1 MQTDK
6 LQIDLKRAKEMKYA
20 SKYDEMEV
28 EMESK
33 IERLAKYTPKG
44 TLLPQKR
51 SIYETKK
58 RLIRAGGPS
67 TNLRED
73 PK

>member
-1 MQTDK
+1 MQADK

-33 IERLAKYTPKG
+33 IERLAKFTPKG

-51 SIYETKK
+51 SIYETKQH
-58 RLIRAGGPS
+58 IISSGGPS
-67 TNLRED
+67 TNLREE